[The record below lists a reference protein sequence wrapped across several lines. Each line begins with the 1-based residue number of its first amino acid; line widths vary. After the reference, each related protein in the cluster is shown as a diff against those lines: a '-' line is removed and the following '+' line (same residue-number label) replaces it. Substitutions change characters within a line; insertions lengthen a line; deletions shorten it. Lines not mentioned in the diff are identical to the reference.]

1 MDIHDVSGGVKA
13 HSSNGTLTVKNVQ
26 GGADLV
32 SSNGAITLG
41 NIDGAVSARSSNG
54 KITVNSAITG
64 AWELKSS
71 NGKIVLG
78 LPAVTDAK
86 ITADTTNGSLKGNV
100 DWGGGDEDHGTAVLG
115 KGTHEVTLST
125 SNGSITVDMAQ

>member
-13 HSSNGTLTVKNVQ
+13 HTSNGTLTVQNVQ

-54 KITVNSAITG
+54 KITVHSAITG
-64 AWELKSS
+64 KWELKSS
-71 NGKIVLG
+71 NGKIVAS

-86 ITADTTNGSLKGNV
+86 ITADTSNGSLKGNV
-100 DWGGGDEDHGTAVLG
+100 DWGGGDEDHGTVVLG
-115 KGTHEVTLST
+115 KGTHEVSLST
-125 SNGSITVDMAQ
+125 SNGSITVDTAQ